1 MKINVQTANQ
11 HSIWNTKIAYGLPL
25 SVYLP
30 LLLLV
35 LFAVFTGKLPN
46 NMVGATA
53 FLFLVAGGLVYIG
66 DHLPIWKDWLGGGL
80 ILALVGGGLISYFGL
95 IPQAAYDT
103 IVGFYY
109 KPTNMLV
116 WCIAALIAGSILTM
130 PRTYL
135 IKALPLYI
143 PAVFG
148 GLLCSSL
155 FAYLGGSIS
164 GYGGIKAILT
174 IVIPIEGGGLGAGAI
189 PMSEIYANATGLAI
203 EQVFSMLIPA
213 VVLGNIVA
221 VLIASVLNKLGELQ
235 PALSGN
241 GVLIPEDRWMP
252 REGIKQPQL
261 ELSNQSIIQGWI
273 VAASLLVVGYI
284 LQDFIPIHYYALMI
298 IVTTLIKVGNLL
310 PEQVEQSAGH
320 FYKFMASGFYG
331 PLLLGIGLYHFKLD
345 ILVQTI
351 TPIYLLLAFLV
362 VAGAALG
369 AAIVGKLFKLFPI
382 EAALTGGLCM
392 ANMGGSGDIA
402 VLAGAKRMEL
412 MPFAQVSSR
421 IGGAI
426 MLLLAQL
433 AISIWAPYL
442 LH

>member
-1 MKINVQTANQ
+1 M
-11 HSIWNTKIAYGLPL
+11 
-25 SVYLP
+25 
-30 LLLLV
+30 
-35 LFAVFTGKLPN
+35 LFR
-46 NMVGATA
+46 
-53 FLFLVAGGLVYIG
+53 
-66 DHLPIWKDWLGGGL
+66 
-80 ILALVGGGLISYFGL
+80 S
-95 IPQAAYDT
+95 
-103 IVGFYY
+103 
-109 KPTNMLV
+109 
-116 WCIAALIAGSILTM
+116 
-130 PRTYL
+130 
-135 IKALPLYI
+135 
-143 PAVFG
+143 
-148 GLLCSSL
+148 
-155 FAYLGGSIS
+155 
-164 GYGGIKAILT
+164 
-174 IVIPIEGGGLGAGAI
+174 
-189 PMSEIYANATGLAI
+189 
-203 EQVFSMLIPA
+203 
-213 VVLGNIVA
+213 
-221 VLIASVLNKLGELQ
+221 
-235 PALSGN
+235 
-241 GVLIPEDRWMP
+241 
-252 REGIKQPQL
+252 
-261 ELSNQSIIQGWI
+261 
-273 VAASLLVVGYI
+273 AASLLVVGYI